1 MTLFARLH
9 AKACF
14 TGVIVLVL
22 SLMGLHPVM
31 AATEIHWWHAMTD
44 ANKSAVEELAH
55 NFNASQ
61 TEFIIVPTAKGSY
74 PQTMNAGLAAFES
87 GNAPHILQVV
97 EVGTATMMNAQGAIK
112 PVHQLMRDANQ
123 YFDPKSYLPAITG
136 YYSTASGEMLSFPFN
151 SSSAVMWLNADIL
164 VRAGLENAPL
174 ETWQQVFDAAR
185 KLQAGLSPGCGFSTA
200 WLTWIMVEQFSAWHN
215 YPIAT
220 KVNGID
226 GLDTM
231 LKTNSPLHVRHIA
244 QLSDLQKNK
253 IFDYSGRNDEGENRF
268 VSGECPILISSSG
281 FYGKVKALAKFKF
294 RSAPMPYYPDVAGAP
309 QNSLIGGASLW
320 VMRGKTPHEYRGV
333 AKFFAFVSGT
343 ERQAWLHQQLGYL
356 PVTRA
361 AYETTRASSF
371 YKTNPFHEMPL
382 LSLTRKP
389 PTENSRGVRL
399 GDMVD
404 LRNIWAEE
412 IEATLER
419 RKSAQAA
426 MDDAVRRGNEVL
438 RAFERRAD

>member
-1 MTLFARLH
+1 MTHSAPH
-9 AKACF
+9 YAKSCL
-14 TGVIVLVL
+14 TGAFLTVLL
-22 SLMGLHPVM
+22 WTGLHPAM

-44 ANKSAVEELAH
+44 ANKNAVEEIARS
-55 NFNASQ
+55 FNASQ
-61 TEFIIVPTAKGSY
+61 TEFVIVPTAKGSY
-74 PQTMNAGLAAFES
+74 PQTMNAGLAAFEK
-87 GNAPHILQVV
+87 GDAPHILQVV

-112 PVHQLMRDANQ
+112 PVHELMRDANQ

-136 YYSTASGEMLSFPFN
+136 YYSTANGEMLSFPFN
-151 SSSAVMWLNADIL
+151 SSSAVMWLNEDVLA
-164 VRAGLENAPL
+164 RAGLEKAPL
-174 ETWQQVFDAAR
+174 ERWHQVFDAAR
-185 KLQAGLSPGCGFSTA
+185 KLQASFSPGCGFSTA

-215 YPIAT
+215 IPIAT

-226 GLDTM
+226 GLDTV
-231 LKTNSPLHVRHIA
+231 LQTNSPLHIKHIE
-244 QLSDLQKNK
+244 QLVELQKSR

-268 VSGECPILISSSG
+268 VSGECPILMSSSG

-294 RSAPMPYYPDVAGAP
+294 RSTPMPYYPDVTGAP

-320 VMRGKTPHEYRGV
+320 VMRGKTPHEYKGV
-333 AKFFAFVSGT
+333 ARFFAFVSGT

-361 AYETTRASSF
+361 AYETTKASNFYRA
-371 YKTNPFHEMPL
+371 NPFHEVPL
-382 LSLTRKP
+382 LSLTQKP

-412 IEATLER
+412 IEAALER
-419 RKSAQAA
+419 RKTAQAA
-426 MDDAVRRGNEVL
+426 MDEAVRRGNEVL